1 MDVTDCLEV
10 EYTEGKTEPATSEC
24 NSIHRAKRLLAT
36 RSHDEV
42 LSIAQAGCHAEGWP
56 WQEPSH
62 IESCGL
68 DWVVSSGG
76 DESGRSARIVIKKL
90 TGEIICKS
98 FIRRCGEPRS

>member
-1 MDVTDCLEV
+1 MDVTDRLDV
-10 EYTEGKTEPATSEC
+10 EHSERKTEPVTSEC
-24 NSIHRAKRLLAT
+24 NPANWAKRLLAT
-36 RSHDEV
+36 GSQDEV

-68 DWVVSSGG
+68 HWVVSSEG
-76 DESGRSARIVIKKL
+76 DASGRRARIVIKKL

-98 FIRRCGEPRS
+98 FIRRC

>member
-1 MDVTDCLEV
+1 V
-10 EYTEGKTEPATSEC
+10 EYNYGKTEPATSEC
-24 NSIHRAKRLLAT
+24 NSIHCAEWLLAT

-56 WQEPSH
+56 WQEPSD

-68 DWVVSSGG
+68 HWVVSSGG
-76 DESGRSARIVIKKL
+76 DASGRRARIVITKL

-98 FIRRCGEPRS
+98 FIRRAA